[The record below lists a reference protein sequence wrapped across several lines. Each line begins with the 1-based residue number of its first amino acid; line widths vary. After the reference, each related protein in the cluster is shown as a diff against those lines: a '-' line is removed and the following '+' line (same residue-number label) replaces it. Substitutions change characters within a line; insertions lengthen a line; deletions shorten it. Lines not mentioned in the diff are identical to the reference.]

1 MDISDLGLSWLGS
14 EQVFGLLL
22 CLMLAILGY
31 KMKSWIFMTVSS
43 LGWLVIG
50 LQIYQVTTN
59 PLIFM
64 LMFAIAIAQSLMA
77 VKSGDE

>member
-1 MDISDLGLSWLGS
+1 MNVGDIGLDWLAS

-31 KMKSWIFMTVSS
+31 KMKSWVFMTISS

-50 LQIYQVTTN
+50 LQIYSSTLN

-64 LMFAIAIAQSLMA
+64 LMFTIAIAQSLFAM
-77 VKSGDE
+77 KGDE